1 MSVETLFLNFGLVRG
16 SFRLRVNERLPLTG
30 ITAVFGPSGSGK
42 TSLLRAIAGLDQPSG
57 GTIALGDEL
66 WFREL
71 SALNKKPHRR
81 GVGYVFQDGRLF
93 PHLTVRGNLSF
104 ADKRSRQTDTAI
116 SFDDVVE
123 ATGLSALI
131 DRPVQTLSGGEAR
144 RAALARAILSRP
156 RLLLLD
162 EPLTGLHRAARRELL
177 PYMKQLPERFGIPAI
192 FVSHDIEEVV
202 ALADH
207 VLILS
212 DGHVQAHGALS
223 EVMSDLDLAPLM
235 DEPRHGSVI
244 EATVSAHDT
253 GLGVTRLDL
262 NGHTLSLPLDQSLTP
277 GVPLRLFINAS
288 DVSIATEAPRGLS
301 IRNIIPAEI
310 VSLYNTDGPV
320 LVGLKARPATLR
332 AEITRAAATELAL
345 APGQQVF
352 ALIKSMSFAR

>member
-1 MSVETLFLNFGLVRG
+1 MSVETLFLNFGLTRG
-16 SFRLRVNERLPLTG
+16 SFRLRVNENLPLNG

-66 WFREL
+66 WFREM
-71 SALNKKPHRR
+71 SALHRKPHKR

-93 PHLTVRGNLSF
+93 PHLTVRGNLAF
-104 ADKRSRQTDTAI
+104 ADKRSRNADSAI
-116 SFDDVVE
+116 SFGAVIE
-123 ATGLSALI
+123 ATGLNPLL

-144 RAALARAILSRP
+144 RVALARAILSRP

-177 PYMKQLPERFGIPAI
+177 PYIKQLPERFDIPAI
-192 FVSHDIEEVV
+192 FVSHDIEEVI
-202 ALADH
+202 ALADR

-212 DGHVQAHGALS
+212 DGHVQAHGPLS

-244 EATVSAHDT
+244 EATVAAHDAD
-253 GLGVTRLDL
+253 LRVTRLGL
-262 NGHTLSLPLDQSLTP
+262 GGHTLSLPLDQSFKTGAL
-277 GVPLRLFINAS
+277 LRLFIDAS

-301 IRNIIPAEI
+301 IRNIIPADI
-310 VSLYNTDGPV
+310 VSLSDTDGPV
-320 LVGLKARPATLR
+320 LVTLKAGPATLR

-345 APGQQVF
+345 APGQPVF